1 MKVNPL
7 HSGIGVEKE
16 DKVSR
21 KTQSQEG
28 SDFRRLLDMAV
39 EETGDPAASEA
50 TAPDFGNISGVGKTR
65 PGNVFSEKHDL
76 QAERLVSLLE
86 RFQETLGAL
95 DRTHG
100 YREAADCL
108 RRLNEAV
115 EQGWNRVKGFHESH
129 PLRQW
134 MEELR
139 ILTYVESVKWD
150 RGDYLPS

>member
-16 DKVSR
+16 NEVSR

-28 SDFRRLLDMAV
+28 SDFRRLLDMAI
-39 EETGDPAASEA
+39 EEAGDPAASET
-50 TAPDFGNISGVGKTR
+50 TASGFGNISGLGKTR
-65 PGNVFSEKHDL
+65 PGDVFSEKHGL

-86 RFQETLGAL
+86 RFQETLETL
-95 DRTHG
+95 DRPHG

-115 EQGWNRVKGFHESH
+115 EQGWNEVKGFHESH

-150 RGDYLPS
+150 RGDYLAS